1 MKSNEIKKLIN
12 QNHRLIIEKNSF
24 ININIEKSIKEYNFN
39 KMLCPKEV
47 VGKKKI
53 LAGVYGDGGYVIL
66 DDLTNIKIA
75 YSFGI
80 SNIISFDKFLADKGI
95 DIYMYDHKINN
106 LVFEN
111 PKFHWQKK
119 GLSTESEKNKTMK
132 TLKELLLENG
142 HMNEKN
148 MILKIDIEDKE
159 CEIIREI
166 SQDIL
171 NKFKYIIIEYHFRK
185 LDNYEIYLD
194 GLKKL
199 LKDHQIFHIHCCNC
213 GNLFVLGDN
222 PICNV
227 IEVSYIK
234 KEGNIFR
241 MDNSIYPI
249 KGFDFKVCANNKNMD
264 MEINILKFCDN
275 DNK

>member
-1 MKSNEIKKLIN
+1 MLK
-12 QNHRLIIEKNSF
+12 
-24 ININIEKSIKEYNFN
+24 NINIEKLIKEYNFN

-47 VGKKKI
+47 IGKNKI
-53 LAGVYGDGGYVIL
+53 LAGKYGDGGYVIL

-80 SNIISFDKFLADKGI
+80 SDIISFDKFLADRGI
-95 DIYMYDHKINN
+95 DIYMYDHTINN

-111 PKFHWQKK
+111 PRFHWQKK
-119 GLSTESEKNKTMK
+119 GLSTESEKNKKMK

-171 NKFKYIIIEYHFRK
+171 NKFKYIIIEFHFRK

-199 LKDHQIFHIHCCNC
+199 LKNHQIFHIHCCNC

-249 KGFDFKVCANNKNMD
+249 KGFDFKVCANNRNMN

-275 DNK
+275 DKKLIHY